1 MQKAKKRVFS
11 VTAVLLA
18 VLVALTALLPTAGL
32 GMVCI
37 LLGLWIGTRLSRKM
51 SGDVARQVVYIGV
64 GVTGLVTLVQE
75 LLK

>member
-1 MQKAKKRVFS
+1 MGSEMCIRDR
-11 VTAVLLA
+11 
-18 VLVALTALLPTAGL
+18 AGL

-37 LLGLWIGTRLSRKM
+37 LLGLWIGTRLSRRM

-64 GVTGLVTLVQE
+64 GVSGLVTLVQE